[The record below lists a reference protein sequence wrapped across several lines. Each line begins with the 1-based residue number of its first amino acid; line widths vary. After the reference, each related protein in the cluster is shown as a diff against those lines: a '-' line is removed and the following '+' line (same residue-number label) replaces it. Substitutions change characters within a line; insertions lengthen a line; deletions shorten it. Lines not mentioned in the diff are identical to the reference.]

1 MKKCEDIPKLR
12 LDVGKNSVNIWLDG
26 KYIGDGISKVDFKAE
41 GGGEPILHVDM
52 NMRYFRFI
60 PEKDLV
66 SAKDVSE
73 ITKPETEETLQSICF
88 ELAEIRKE
96 LQTIRSSLEPSKVDI
111 RIDGRLQR

>member
-12 LDVGKNSVNIWLDG
+12 LDVGKNGVDIWLDG
-26 KYIGDGISKVDFKAE
+26 KYMGDGISKVDFKAE

-73 ITKPETEETLQSICF
+73 INKPESEETLRSICF

-96 LQTIRSSLEPSKVDI
+96 LQTIRSSLEPSRVDI
-111 RIDGRLQR
+111 RIDGMPKR

>member
-1 MKKCEDIPKLR
+1 MKEHVPKLR
-12 LDVGKNSVNIWLDG
+12 LDVGRNGVDIWLDG
-26 KYIGDGISKVDFKAE
+26 KYMGDGISKVDFKAE
-41 GGGEPILHVDM
+41 SGGEPILHVDM

-73 ITKPETEETLQSICF
+73 ITKPEKEETLRSICF

-96 LQTIRSSLEPSKVDI
+96 LQTIRSSLEPSRVDI
-111 RIDGRLQR
+111 RLDGMSQR